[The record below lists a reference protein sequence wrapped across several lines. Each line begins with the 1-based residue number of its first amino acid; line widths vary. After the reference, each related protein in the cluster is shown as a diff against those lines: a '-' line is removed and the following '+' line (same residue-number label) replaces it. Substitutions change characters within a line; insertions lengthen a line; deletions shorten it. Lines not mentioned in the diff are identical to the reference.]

1 MKKYIV
7 LAGNIGAGKSTLVGL
22 LSARLGFTPYYEPV
36 AENPFLHDFYTDMR
50 RWAFN
55 SQVFFLT
62 HRVRSHRA
70 LMEDPHSVVQDRSL
84 YEDAEVF
91 ARNLHERGDMSDR
104 DWDGY
109 SELYRTLCDLLPAPD
124 LVVYLRAAL
133 PTLRAR
139 IAKRGRE
146 FEAGISDESSI
157 RSTRSTSPGSSPS
170 PSLPCSSFR
179 ATASTSSPNRATS
192 RPLRPASRI
201 GSGTDREC
209 FFPSACSGS
218 RPKGPLVISCRL
230 RGAVWPATF
239 RKSLSRFQ
247 FRRIARS
254 GRRLRGRGLPGGHGN
269 RGSRYRGRAGAPPAG
284 RMGKPRCGRQP
295 ACGAGPPRAPLGCL
309 RRQDDGSPHSHRR
322 AKRGRPLRRLRELR
336 GVLRPGRGDPGW
348 AAKYGHRDHRG
359 GGRFPAA
366 KPWLGWPPARSPRS
380 SWPLRE

>member
-104 DWDGY
+104 DWDSY

-146 FEAGISDESSI
+146 FEAGISDEYLDSLNALYESWI
-157 RSTRSTSPGSSPS
+157 ESFTLAPVLVVPS
-170 PSLPCSSFR
+170 DRLDFV
-179 ATASTSSPNRATS
+179 AES
-192 RPLRPASRI
+192 RDFEAI
-201 GSGTDREC
+201 AAGVED
-209 FFPSACSGS
+209 
-218 RPKGPLVISCRL
+218 RL
-230 RGAVWPATF
+230 RD
-239 RKSLSRFQ
+239 
-247 FRRIARS
+247 
-254 GRRLRGRGLPGGHGN
+254 
-269 RGSRYRGRAGAPPAG
+269 
-284 RMGKPRCGRQP
+284 RQ
-295 ACGAGPPRAPLGCL
+295 
-309 RRQDDGSPHSHRR
+309 
-322 AKRGRPLRRLRELR
+322 
-336 GVLRPGRGDPGW
+336 GVL
-348 AAKYGHRDHRG
+348 
-359 GGRFPAA
+359 FPV
-366 KPWLGWPPARSPRS
+366 GM
-380 SWPLRE
+380 